1 MNLDQIFPQL
11 IGTESNV
18 EWDKGEEYTCRLSIQ
33 TPKIFMEVFSPKLQV
48 QRKRGEKYEL

>member
-11 IGTESNV
+11 FGTESNV
-18 EWDKGEEYTCRLSIQ
+18 EWDKGEKYTCILSIQ
-33 TPKIFMEVFSPKLQV
+33 TPEIFMEVFSPKLQV